1 MSTDLSRY
9 ITNEIELKNGQH
21 LILRKPNTEDA
32 EKIIEYL
39 NLVGGESDNLLFGK
53 DKFRFNVVQEIEYI
67 KNISNNP
74 NTLMILGVIDSNIVG
89 CASISRSG
97 IERIDHNSEV
107 AISVKKDYWR
117 NGIGNAIME
126 ELIRV
131 VKEQDTIKNIGLGVN
146 ANNKNAISMYEKLGF
161 VKVGVHKDYFNI
173 NGNYVDE
180 ILMDLYI

>member
-9 ITNEIELKNGQH
+9 IYNEIKLKNGQH

-39 NLVGGESDNLLFGK
+39 NHVGDESDNLLFGK

-67 KNISNNP
+67 KNISNDP

-97 IERIDHNSEV
+97 IERINHNSEV

-117 NGIGNAIME
+117 NGIGNAIMG

-146 ANNKNAISMYEKLGF
+146 ANNKNAIN
-161 VKVGVHKDYFNI
+161 V
-173 NGNYVDE
+173 
-180 ILMDLYI
+180 

>member
-9 ITNEIELKNGQH
+9 ISSEIHLKNGQI
-21 LILRKPNTEDA
+21 LILRKPKTEDA
-32 EKIIEYL
+32 EKLIQYL

-53 DKFRFNVVQEIEYI
+53 DQFKFTVEQEMEYI
-67 KNISNNP
+67 INSSNDA

-97 IERIDHNSEV
+97 IERINHNSEV

-117 NGIGNAIME
+117 NGIENAIME

-146 ANNKNAISMYEKLGF
+146 ANNKNAITMYEKLGF